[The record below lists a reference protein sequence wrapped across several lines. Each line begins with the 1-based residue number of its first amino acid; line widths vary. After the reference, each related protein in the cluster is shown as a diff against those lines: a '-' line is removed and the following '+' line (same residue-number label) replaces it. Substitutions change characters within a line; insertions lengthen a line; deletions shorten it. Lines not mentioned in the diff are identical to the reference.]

1 MGQLSSPNSHRKSE
15 YSCVEHAQS
24 GYRFQIDLWYTC
36 GRAKTMQK
44 RYLWTENGGKRLRFQ
59 TNTDKCRVGLNV
71 VPNSN
76 LPRLRLFL
84 YCISIIMSHSY
95 LNVWKYLE
103 QNVLFPKG
111 LNWLQHWV
119 TRFGLFLELADFSP
133 LEEHGVIVFTAD
145 QPKHSLSNAG

>member
-1 MGQLSSPNSHRKSE
+1 MR
-15 YSCVEHAQS
+15 
-24 GYRFQIDLWYTC
+24 
-36 GRAKTMQK
+36 K

-59 TNTDKCRVGLNV
+59 ANTDKCRGGLNV

-84 YCISIIMSHSY
+84 YCISIIMSHSH